1 MASTSAP
8 ERSRRRSRL
17 ACPHHL
23 LDVADPA
30 TRYTLFD
37 YQRDATAALDDIL
50 ARGRIPF
57 LAGGTGLYINA
68 VVDGYTLVDVPVD
81 AVLRAEIEPLAPEV
95 LAARLERDHPDFA
108 AITDL
113 QNPRRLV
120 RALEVAASGVPAEAF
135 RQKDP
140 RYAALHFGV
149 TWPREVLR
157 QRIDER
163 LDRRL
168 EQGMVEEVRQL
179 LAGGLTHERMLEL
192 GLEYRSL
199 SEYLHGEWPSLDAM
213 TAELATQIR
222 RYAKRQ
228 MTWFRRRDDIEWLDM
243 AALDLDALEARVRRF
258 ARGEV

>member
-1 MASTSAP
+1 MLA
-8 ERSRRRSRL
+8 ERL
-17 ACPHHL
+17 
-23 LDVADPA
+23 
-30 TRYTLFD
+30 T
-37 YQRDATAALDDIL
+37 
-50 ARGRIPF
+50 
-57 LAGGTGLYINA
+57 
-68 VVDGYTLVDVPVD
+68 
-81 AVLRAEIEPLAPEV
+81 
-95 LAARLERDHPDFA
+95 RDHPDFA

-120 RALEVAASGVPAEAF
+120 RALEVAAAGVPAEDF
-135 RQKDP
+135 HQKEP
-140 RYAALHFGV
+140 RYEALHFGV
-149 TWPREVLR
+149 TWPRDILR

-163 LDRRL
+163 LERRL
-168 EQGMVEEVRQL
+168 DEGMVEEVREL

-213 TAELATQIR
+213 KAELATQIR

-258 ARGEV
+258 ARG